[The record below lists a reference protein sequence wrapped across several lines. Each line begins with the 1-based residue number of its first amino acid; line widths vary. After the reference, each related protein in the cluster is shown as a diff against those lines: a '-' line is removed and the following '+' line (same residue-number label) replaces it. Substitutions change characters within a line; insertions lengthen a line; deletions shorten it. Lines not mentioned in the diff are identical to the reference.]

1 MKKVITIL
9 LLVSLLLIGCQ
20 SQPVEDGSNE
30 DQEILYP
37 DATFKIIDLNRDQ
50 VEVTLQE
57 LVDLGE
63 EDFEATKDTSN
74 SGPEDSTYTGVLLKN
89 LLNELE
95 IDIENFAG
103 IVVSAE
109 DGYKVTIEAE
119 KVLQDDNVYL
129 TYKKEGQ
136 WLENK
141 ENGGS
146 GPIQLIV
153 SNDQFSQYW
162 CKYVTSIELIE

>member
-1 MKKVITIL
+1 MKKIIL
-9 LLVSLLLIGCQ
+9 LIILISLVIVGCQ
-20 SQPVEDGSNE
+20 SQSEPEETGD
-30 DQEILYP
+30 ILYP
-37 DATFKIIDLNRDQ
+37 EATITLVDLEGNQ
-50 VEVTLQE
+50 LEVTLEE
-57 LVDLGE
+57 LVDYGE
-63 EDFEATKDTSN
+63 VNFVAKKDTST
-74 SGPEDSTYTGVLLKN
+74 SDPIEYDYTGILLKDVF
-89 LLNELE
+89 EEME
-95 IDIENFAG
+95 ISIEG
-103 IVVSAE
+103 ISGVVVSAL
-109 DGYKVTIEAE
+109 DGYKVTIAAE
-119 KVLQDDNVYL
+119 KIEQDDNVYL